1 MDIEMV
7 IAQSEENIRQ
17 ALHDYA
23 EYTSQTGVLY
33 DVSDAFIHRLAKD
46 NAYAKRELREL
57 FSQSPVYDAK
67 LDALVINGTR
77 THDPDP
83 SRIVSL
89 VQIILAD
96 ACGRTFDGHYFIGDF
111 IWDIAEFF
119 AYPESESARNDG
131 LAVLQVF
138 APKAYKAGRKPS
150 RVFKQLCQALGVADE
165 TAGSEF
171 QRLYAQFADE
181 LTTRKIGFKLFV
193 SLNPAHFITMSN
205 PKKDER
211 GNTLT
216 SCHSFNSTEYSYNNG
231 CTGYARDKWSFI
243 VFTVADPSD
252 AETLNNRK
260 TTRQIF
266 AYKPGNGVLL
276 QSRLYNTSGGTTG
289 AQEDSKL
296 YRDLVQREISAL
308 EDAANLWRT
317 FRCVDEDDQVE
328 YDYVRTGCGF
338 GGYEDWIY
346 RDFHAHISVRTDHEE
361 DFRPLEIGTYG
372 ICVCCAEENSDGVY
386 CSDCENGESW
396 SCDECGDSYRSDSDL
411 YTVRNSRGE
420 EILVCEDCRDRYY
433 RQCEECGE
441 WFPNDDMIR
450 TASGDYV
457 CRDCLNE
464 YYSECDKCGEYEK
477 DEDMCYVINGHGE
490 EVKVC
495 VDCRNRFYTKCD
507 KCGEYHFDDDMT
519 EAFDG
524 DGCPLQVCPSC
535 LNEHFEACRECGEF
549 CETSAM
555 EDRLCPDCAAKT
567 PTSEGLV
574 DDDNNETEVSA

>member
-1 MDIEMV
+1 MDIEKV

-17 ALHDYA
+17 ALQDYA
-23 EYTSQTGVLY
+23 AHTSQTDVLD
-33 DVSDAFIHRLAKD
+33 DVSDAFVHRLAND

-57 FSQSPVYDAK
+57 FSQSPVYDSK

-83 SRIVSL
+83 KRIIEL
-89 VQIILAD
+89 ARRILDSALCYTVND
-96 ACGRTFDGHYFIGDF
+96 HYFGRDAL
-111 IWDIAEFF
+111 WSIAEFF
-119 AYPESESARNDG
+119 AYPGKEDCRTDG
-131 LAVLQVF
+131 IRVIQRF
-138 APKAYKAGRKPS
+138 APKAYKEGRKPS
-150 RVFKQLCQALGVADE
+150 RVFKQLCQALGIADE
-165 TAGSEF
+165 TAGSQF

-205 PKKDER
+205 PKRDER

-216 SCHSFNSTEYSYNNG
+216 SCHSFNSTEYGYNNG

-252 AETLNNRK
+252 TETLNNRK

-317 FRCVDEDDQVE
+317 FRCVGEDDCLE
-328 YDYVRTGCGF
+328 RDYVGTGYGF

-346 RDFHAHISVRTDHEE
+346 REFHAHISVRTDHEE
-361 DFRPLEIGTYG
+361 DFEPLEIGTYG
-372 ICVCCAEENSDGVY
+372 ICICCAEENSDGVY
-386 CSDCENGESW
+386 CSDCENGGTY
-396 SCDECGDSYRSDSDL
+396 SCDGCGESFRSDQDL
-411 YTVRNSRGE
+411 YIVRNSRGA
-420 EILVCEDCRDRYY
+420 EILVCEGCRDRYYTPCDECGEWFPNNDMVRTANGDYVCQGCLHEYYSECAECGDYEKDDDMCYVIDSHGEEVKVCEDCRDRYY
-433 RQCEECGE
+433 
-441 WFPNDDMIR
+441 
-450 TASGDYV
+450 
-457 CRDCLNE
+457 
-464 YYSECDKCGEYEK
+464 
-477 DEDMCYVINGHGE
+477 
-490 EVKVC
+490 
-495 VDCRNRFYTKCD
+495 TKCD
-507 KCGEYHFDDDMT
+507 KCGVYHFEDDMT
-519 EAFDG
+519 AAY
-524 DGCPLQVCPSC
+524 CPGGSVQVCPGC
-535 LNEHFEACRECGEF
+535 LSEHFEECRGCGEF
-549 CETSAM
+549 YETCM
-555 EDRLCPDCAAKT
+555 LEDGLCSDCAAET

-574 DDDNNETEVSA
+574 DDDNETEVSA

>member
-1 MDIEMV
+1 MDIEKV

-17 ALHDYA
+17 AIRDYA
-23 EYTSQTGVLY
+23 AHTSQTDVLD
-33 DVSDAFIHRLAKD
+33 DVSDKFIHRLAKD

-328 YDYVRTGCGF
+328 YDYVRTGRGF
-338 GGYEDWIY
+338 GGYVDWIY

-555 EDRLCPDCAAKT
+555 EDGLCPDCAAKT